1 MRRTPDSGRR
11 RTAPAFSFVP
21 VAIALALASIP
32 SLPAAG
38 AAPAA
43 LSIRVDGNH
52 FVDGRGQLVRLLGV
66 NRSGTEYVC
75 MDGRGTFDGPDDAA
89 SIAAMAAW
97 HINAVRIPLNE
108 DCWLGINGAP
118 AAYSGTNY
126 REAIVTYVGRL
137 HDAGLFAIVDL
148 HWSAQG
154 TLPADGRTGQGRQ
167 MADRD
172 HAPAF
177 WRSVASVFRNDPAVV
192 FDLFNE
198 PHDISWDC
206 WQKGCR
212 TSDATGPWQAAG
224 FQSLVDAVRST
235 GARNPVLVAGN
246 RWSGDLRGWPH
257 GVHDPAQQLAAS
269 WHVYAPGPRLDSLR
283 DLVVRPVAGRYPVVA
298 SEFGEKDCAR
308 SWVENFMSWADDAG
322 ISYLAWT
329 WDTWPDCGNPV
340 LITAYDGTP
349 TAYGVG
355 VRDHLAALWRAAA
368 PTRVLTPLQ
377 ADAPLLLVGV
387 ATTLLGIAGL
397 TALLLIAG
405 RIRRA
410 RRSRRVATT

>member
-1 MRRTPDSGRR
+1 MRGIARPGRR
-11 RTAPAFSFVP
+11 RTAPAFLLLP
-21 VAIALALASIP
+21 VLIALTLVLIAALPAIA
-32 SLPAAG
+32 

-43 LSIRVDGNH
+43 LSIRVVGNH
-52 FVDGRGQLVRLLGV
+52 FVDGGGQPVRLLGV
-66 NRSGTEYVC
+66 NRSGSEYAC
-75 MDGRGTFDGPDDAA
+75 MDGRGSFDGPDDAA
-89 SIAAMAAW
+89 SIAAMASW
-97 HINAVRIPLNE
+97 HINAVRVPLNE

-118 AAYSGTNY
+118 AASSGPNY
-126 REAIVTYVGRL
+126 RQAISTYVRRL
-137 HDAGLFAIVDL
+137 HAAGLYAIVDL

-154 TLPADGRTGQGRQ
+154 TLPADGRTCQGRQ
-167 MADRD
+167 MADLD

-177 WRSVASVFRNDPAVV
+177 WSSVATVFRSDSAVV

-206 WQKGCR
+206 WQNGCV
-212 TSDATGPWQAAG
+212 TSDATGNWQVAG
-224 FQSLVDAVRST
+224 FQSLVDAVRRT

-269 WHVYAPGPRLDSLR
+269 WHVYYPGPRLDSLR
-283 DLVVRPVAGRYPVVA
+283 DLVVRPVAGSYPVVA

-308 SWVENFMSWADDAG
+308 DWVEDFMGWADDAG

-340 LITAYDGTP
+340 LITAYDGAP

-377 ADAPLLLVGV
+377 ADAPLILVGV
-387 ATTLLGIAGL
+387 ATTVLGIAGL

>member
-1 MRRTPDSGRR
+1 MRGIARPGRR
-11 RTAPAFSFVP
+11 RTAPAFLLLP
-21 VAIALALASIP
+21 VLIALTLVLIPALPAIA
-32 SLPAAG
+32 

-43 LSIRVDGNH
+43 LSIRVVGNH
-52 FVDGRGQLVRLLGV
+52 FVDGGGQPVRLLGV
-66 NRSGTEYVC
+66 NRSGSEYAC
-75 MDGRGTFDGPDDAA
+75 MDGRGSFDGPDDAA
-89 SIAAMAAW
+89 SIAAMASW
-97 HINAVRIPLNE
+97 HINAVRVPLNE

-118 AAYSGTNY
+118 AAYSGPNY
-126 REAIVTYVGRL
+126 RQAIGTYVRRL
-137 HDAGLFAIVDL
+137 HAAGLYAIVDL

-167 MADRD
+167 MADLD

-177 WRSVASVFRNDPAVV
+177 WSSVATVFRSDSAVV

-206 WQKGCR
+206 WQNGCV
-212 TSDATGPWQAAG
+212 TSDATGRWQVAG
-224 FQSLVDAVRST
+224 FQSLVDGVRRT

-269 WHVYAPGPRLDSLR
+269 WHVYYPGPRLDSLR
-283 DLVVRPVAGRYPVVA
+283 DLVVRPVAGSYPVVA

-308 SWVENFMSWADDAG
+308 DWVEDFMGWADDAG

-377 ADAPLLLVGV
+377 ADAPLILVGV
-387 ATTLLGIAGL
+387 ATTVLGIAGL